1 MRHMRSKFTPYT
13 CITVD
18 MLFNI
23 VGHKIDGNCESWNCL
38 MQKLAPSRGQSFPH
52 PGGNKGDVKIM
63 HILFS
68 YFIRSHKAVNTLINN
83 IFFCN
88 MVLLGSANPSYPK
101 WLSLLEGPPCSRLP
115 HDSKIAN
122 IMKQD
127 QMTRPTLIKIK

>member
-1 MRHMRSKFTPYT
+1 MELSDAKTCPKYGTVFPTP
-13 CITVD
+13 
-18 MLFNI
+18 
-23 VGHKIDGNCESWNCL
+23 W
-38 MQKLAPSRGQSFPH
+38 
-52 PGGNKGDVKIM
+52 GNKGDVKIM

-101 WLSLLEGPPCSRLP
+101 WLSLLP

-122 IMKQD
+122 IMRQD